1 MYSRAQRT
9 AIEVLLTLFCPIVS
23 CLLVGLAAF
32 GSGAFDPRAGAFQFV
47 VTGLIVGALVLIARH
62 LSSIQFVGA
71 TVLIVVAMIVVTP
84 FSAPRLVLHTVVLMV
99 ALTGAVLVNVKVLA
113 RSARSHAIGKFIV
126 WTVVFALAYFLAG
139 VVLLIMFRPAGTVQ
153 YLLLYGKLAV
163 LIGLGL
169 GIGLAVQDW
178 LTPTVPAAG
187 NAPGEGP
194 GPKLRSD

>member
-9 AIEVLLTLFCPIVS
+9 AIEVLLTLFCPTAS

-32 GSGAFDPRAGAFQFV
+32 GSGALDPRAGAFQFV

-62 LSSIQFVGA
+62 LSSIQFAGA

-113 RSARSHAIGKFIV
+113 RSACSHAIGKFAA
-126 WTVVFALAYFLAG
+126 WTVVFSVAYFLAG
-139 VVLLIMFRPAGTVQ
+139 VVLLIMFRPAGPVP

-169 GIGLAVQDW
+169 GIGLMAQDW
-178 LTPTVPAAG
+178 LTPAVPAASSARRHG
-187 NAPGEGP
+187 SGA
-194 GPKLRSD
+194 

>member
-32 GSGAFDPRAGAFQFV
+32 GSGAFDPRAGSFQFV

-71 TVLIVVAMIVVTP
+71 TVLIVVAMILVTP
-84 FSAPRLVLHTVVLMV
+84 FSAPGLVLHTVVLMV

-113 RSARSHAIGKFIV
+113 RSARSHVIGKFIA
-126 WTVVFALAYFLAG
+126 WTVVFALSYFLAG

-163 LIGLGL
+163 LIALGL
-169 GIGLAVQDW
+169 GIGLTVQDW
-178 LTPTVPAAG
+178 LTPASAAG

-194 GPKLRSD
+194 GANH